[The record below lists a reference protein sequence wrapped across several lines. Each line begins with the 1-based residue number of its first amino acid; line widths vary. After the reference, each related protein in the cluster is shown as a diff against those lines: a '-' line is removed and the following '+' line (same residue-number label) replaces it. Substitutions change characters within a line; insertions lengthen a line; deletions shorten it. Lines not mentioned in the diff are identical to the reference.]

1 MDTMLMQTVPMTN
14 PIQIF
19 KTGTH
24 VAMNGAELTFS
35 EADLVASAKA
45 YDPALHEAPL
55 VVGHPSTDAPAY
67 GWVKSLDAA
76 NGALSAQPD
85 QLDPAFSE
93 LVAAGRY
100 KKISAAFYSP
110 HSPGNPV
117 PGVYYL
123 RHVGFLGAQ
132 PPAVKGLA
140 QVNFSESDGIVT
152 FNEFDDV
159 RIAGLFRS
167 LREWIIGQFSK
178 EQADA
183 VLPADAVAQLEQSA
197 QIELER
203 ALAEP
208 IELAEQKIIPTIGDN
223 MSDQDKQELLRL
235 RAENEQLQRER
246 AEFAER
252 ERKHKIDTAH
262 AENLAFAESLIKD
275 GRLLPVS
282 KNVVVSLLD
291 FMSGLDQLIEF
302 SEAGATK
309 PLLDAVK
316 IDWLAKSPKLI
327 EFGEQYQSGET
338 LEYASAPTAEELA
351 IAKQLGLEAQAVIT
365 QRGK

>member
-1 MDTMLMQTVPMTN
+1 
-14 PIQIF
+14 
-19 KTGTH
+19 
-24 VAMNGAELTFS
+24 MNGIELTFG
-35 EADLVASAKA
+35 EADLAASAEA

-67 GWVKSLDAA
+67 GWVKSLTALG
-76 NGALSAQPD
+76 GALSAQLD

-93 LVAAGRY
+93 LVAVGRY

-110 HSPGNPV
+110 QSPGNPV

-140 QVNFSESDGIVT
+140 QVNFAESDGIVT

-208 IELAEQKIIPTIGDN
+208 IQLAEQNDTSTNGDT
-223 MSDQDKQELLRL
+223 MSDQEKQELLQL
-235 RAENEQLQRER
+235 KAENEQLQREL

-252 ERKHKIDTAH
+252 EHNRKIDAAH
-262 AENLAFAESLIKD
+262 TDNVVFAESLVKD
-275 GRLLPVS
+275 GRLLPMS
-282 KNVVVSLLD
+282 KNVVISLLD
-291 FMSGLDQLIEF
+291 LIAGLDQPVEF
-302 SEAGATK
+302 SEAGTTK

-316 IDWLAKSPKLI
+316 TDWLAKSPKLI
-327 EFGEQYQSGET
+327 EFGEQYESAET
-338 LEYASAPTAEELA
+338 IGFASTPTAEELV
-351 IAKQLGLEAQAVIT
+351 IAKQLGLDTQAVIT